1 MKDRRSRPRFKLD
14 IEVNSGTNIGASV
27 KNLAVG
33 GICIITDQPLQKG
46 NTINLVLTMPDA
58 SKITVKAYVLWSLE
72 MDRSHYENGLD
83 FRIIS
88 IRDVRSLKKFL
99 N

>member
-1 MKDRRSRPRFKLD
+1 MNDRRSRPRFKLD
-14 IEVNSGTNIGASV
+14 IEIFSGINIEATV
-27 KNLAVG
+27 KNLAEG

-46 NTINLVLTMPDA
+46 NTINLVLTLPDE
-58 SKITVKAYVLWSLE
+58 SKIKVKAYVLWSLE
-72 MDRSHYENGLD
+72 MDHYRFQNGLD

-88 IRDVRSLKKFL
+88 IRDVRNLKKFL